1 MNSVEKVV
9 EKLWI
14 SLWILCENLVNS
26 FCLFIKILCFWWK
39 LMVFRSFFH
48 TLFSVFSTL
57 IFSSFL
63 DKRRVISTFST

>member
-14 SLWILCENLVNS
+14 SLWIWCENLVNS
-26 FCLFIKILCFWWK
+26 FCSFIKILYFWWN
-39 LMVFRSFFH
+39 LVVFRTFFH
-48 TLFSVFSTL
+48 PLFSGFSTL